1 MKAFIK
7 KHKYNYIKKCLYDLN
22 NAYNSSIDDNIIQ
35 ATKSYINEK
44 ILNIFQDLSEEEK
57 ILLDITKINNPLYI
71 DAYLAK
77 LNEYVYGMPNITN
90 VQLNK
95 LFKKERKLKLP
106 NMDAQD
112 SKNVYLG
119 WIDEST
125 QKLFVAY
132 NLNEK
137 LTGMTCKITSS
148 GSNNSHMCVLCNHI
162 GRENDV
168 AFVSAICKT
177 PNSGEGAYKSIGFDI
192 CLDSQKCND
201 RISSIEKLEKILKE
215 VNNIK

>member
-22 NAYNSSIDDNIIQ
+22 NAYNSSVDDNIIQ
-35 ATKSYINEK
+35 ATKLYINEK

-57 ILLDITKINNPLYI
+57 TLLDITKINNPLYI

-77 LNEYVYGMPNITN
+77 LDEYVYGMPKIPNAHI
-90 VQLNK
+90 NK
-95 LFKKERKLKLP
+95 LFKKEKKLKLP
-106 NMDAQD
+106 SIDVQD

-119 WIDEST
+119 WIDEPT

-132 NLNEK
+132 NMNEK
-137 LTGMTCKITSS
+137 LIGMTCKITNSA
-148 GSNNSHMCVLCNHI
+148 SNNSHMCVLCNNI

-168 AFVSAICKT
+168 AFVSAVCKT
-177 PNSGEGAYKSIGFDI
+177 SNSGEGAYKSIGFDI
-192 CLDSQKCND
+192 CLDSKKCND

-215 VNNIK
+215 VNNMK